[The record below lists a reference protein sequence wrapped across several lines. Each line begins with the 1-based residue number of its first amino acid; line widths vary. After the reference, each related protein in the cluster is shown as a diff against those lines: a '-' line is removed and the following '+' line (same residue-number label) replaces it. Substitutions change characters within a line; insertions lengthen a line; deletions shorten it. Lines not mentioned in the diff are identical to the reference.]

1 MKRMCIYVTYNR
13 ENRIYEYIG
22 SALEALKACCVKVC
36 LVCNYKE
43 AKSGLEYVQ
52 PYVDN
57 VFYRDNKGYDSGA
70 FKDML
75 CDFLG
80 WGEVCKYDEL
90 VLVNDS
96 FFGFFYPL
104 EDTFELMDKEDCN
117 FWGMT
122 GQEAGEFVT
131 PDYAFDAHIH
141 SYFMVFKKNVVK
153 SEVFQQFWKQLEY
166 PENFR
171 DAVVNFEI
179 QINACLKRYGFI
191 GKSLIDVYNIKLKR
205 NENPYYTMPYELV
218 KDYKMP
224 LMKKKCV
231 LIRSAGFAG
240 TMKTLDYLEQENRY
254 HTDWIKPYLEN
265 QFYIPGIGE
274 EPCNSLE
281 IFYNAHRDIYIYG
294 AGLCGQNL
302 AIYFAYKGWNYK
314 GFIVTDPAENM
325 RAVSIENAEISQDT
339 GIIISVLNA
348 KVAEEITRHIG
359 AGCRKEQL
367 FYISE
372 CNAIKL
378 PN

>member
-1 MKRMCIYVTYNR
+1 MKRLCIYMTYNR
-13 ENRIYEYIG
+13 ENRIYEYMG
-22 SALEALKACCVKVC
+22 QALHDLKLCCSKVY
-36 LVCNYKE
+36 LVCNYQR
-43 AKSGLEYVQ
+43 AVSGLEYVE
-52 PYVDN
+52 PYVEEIVHRN
-57 VFYRDNKGYDSGA
+57 NEGYDSGA

-104 EDTFELMDKEDCN
+104 EDTFELMDKEECD

-122 GQEAGEFVT
+122 GQEAGEFVA

-141 SYFMVFKKNVVK
+141 SYFMVFHKNVVR
-153 SEVFQQFWKQLEY
+153 SEVFQQFWKRLEY
-166 PENFR
+166 PGNFR
-171 DAVVNFEI
+171 EAVVNFEI
-179 QINACLKRYGFI
+179 RINACLKRDGFI
-191 GKSLIDVYNIKLKR
+191 GKSLMDVYHIKLKR
-205 NENPYYTMPYELV
+205 NENPYYSMPYELV

-231 LIRSAGFAG
+231 LIRSIGFAG
-240 TMKTLDYLEQENRY
+240 TIKTLNYLEKENKYDIER
-254 HTDWIKPYLEN
+254 IKPYLEN
-265 QFYIPGIGE
+265 QFYTSGTGADS
-274 EPCNSLE
+274 CNSLE
-281 IFYNAHRDIYIYG
+281 IFYNTYQHIYIYG

-302 AIYFAYKGWNYK
+302 ASYFAYKGWNYE
-314 GFIVTDPAENM
+314 GFIVTKPAEKE
-325 RAVSIENAEISQDT
+325 RAVSIEKAEISQDT

-359 AGCRKEQL
+359 ARCRKEQL

-378 PN
+378 PD